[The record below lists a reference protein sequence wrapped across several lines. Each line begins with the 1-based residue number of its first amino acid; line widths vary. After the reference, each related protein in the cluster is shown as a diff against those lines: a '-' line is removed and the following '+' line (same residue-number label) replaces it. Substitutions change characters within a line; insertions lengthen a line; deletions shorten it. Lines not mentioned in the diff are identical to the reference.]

1 MPPVIANQPPK
12 KKDLLRLSVAGQ
24 YMKKPQW
31 ARKVTSPERNA
42 TTGKNCRQATP
53 RGARIGSLAQ
63 FIYLCK
69 IKIQYSRLLEPMP
82 DHPPRV
88 RRAMQSTRMIEA
100 HKIGA
105 ERLTT
110 NGKPDDGSA
119 ASIGFT
125 VFFPPK
131 FTLKPY
137 SAELQELGGHR
148 CLPPWSERR
157 TQHRIRQGL
166 RFNTRAAAATAAA
179 LQVCPGDVI
188 SVAMMVNS
196 SPPTREMSEV
206 ASSLAVRATMS
217 ECRRIPCSRSATVI
231 SALSPLG

>member
-1 MPPVIANQPPK
+1 VVFLIKIQQYTGIAKQKEQLKGLSRCPTAPAKPPWSGIHDGLPRQSDCCEVLMPPVIANQPPK

-148 CLPPWSERR
+148 CLPPGRR
-157 TQHRIRQGL
+157 EGRNIEFGRGYGSTHGPPQRQQQL
-166 RFNTRAAAATAAA
+166 FKF
-179 LQVCPGDVI
+179 VPG
-188 SVAMMVNS
+188 
-196 SPPTREMSEV
+196 T
-206 ASSLAVRATMS
+206 
-217 ECRRIPCSRSATVI
+217 
-231 SALSPLG
+231 